1 MALVLVGKLILSY
14 VFSSDY
20 VELLFKPFIEVFA
33 QGENPYQYYWQHQ
46 LLSSFPYPPL
56 MLFIQ
61 AIPCGLLG
69 LLGIE
74 NPEVQTLFFKLPS
87 LLMDCAILRC
97 FVRLYPQHK
106 RYAGVVYFASPMI
119 LYAVYMH
126 GQLDL
131 IPIGFLFLSL
141 CYLTQPEDS
150 RKIRLLSALLF
161 GCALSS
167 KTMVLIALPL
177 IALYLFR
184 RKNLATAVAY
194 CAEALAVFFCFNL
207 PFLSQGLIQT
217 VYWNNEQNKL
227 LDLFVNMGSLEI
239 FIPIVAIL
247 VLYLHILNLGNISRN
262 LLFCL
267 VGVLFSI
274 CILLT
279 KAMPAWYVWIV
290 PFATYYIINVT
301 VQRHKNVYLFAML
314 SIAYL
319 LFFLFGHPSDYVD
332 LSFMGQALLP
342 ISAPPLVGNVLL
354 SFLSAV
360 LLYFVLT
367 MYQFG
372 VRSNAFYRRSSLPF
386 SIAISGDSGTGKSQL
401 LAKLSSL
408 FGEENIVHI
417 EGDGDHK
424 WERGDKNWSEYTHL
438 NPKANYV
445 YRQAKDLE
453 ELHNG
458 NAVYR
463 VDYDHDTGRFT
474 QAYRIQPKKY
484 LVLSSLHALYL
495 PQMRKNMDLKIYM
508 DTDESLRRL
517 WKIQRDTAQ
526 RGYRIDQILQQIESR
541 MEDARQYIYP
551 QKEFADV
558 VIRYFAPQTEG
569 KSFAQLLNEDIF
581 LSMSVSVDSAVNFDL
596 LLEIFHQHGV
606 LVEQSFSPDL
616 KRQTIV
622 FSGESL
628 QNCALPFDR
637 IAHEVI
643 PQLEDIKYR
652 QLQGSTPLDSLQRLL
667 ILMLISEKMRG
678 TIS

>member
-14 VFSSDY
+14 IFSSDY
-20 VELLFKPFIEVFA
+20 VELLFKPFIEVFL
-33 QGENPYQYYWQHQ
+33 QGKNPYQYYWQHQ
-46 LLSSFPYPPL
+46 LVPSFPYPPL

-61 AIPCGLLG
+61 AIPCGLMG

-87 LLMDCAILRC
+87 FLMDCAILQY

-106 RYAGVVYFASPMI
+106 RYAGMVYFSSPMI

-141 CYLTQPEDS
+141 GYLTQPEDS
-150 RKIRLLSALLF
+150 HKIRLLSALLF
-161 GCALSS
+161 GFALSS

-177 IALYLFR
+177 VALYLFR
-184 RKNLATAVAY
+184 RKNLASTVLY
-194 CAEALAVFFCFNL
+194 CVEALAVFFCINL
-207 PFLSQGLIQT
+207 PFISQGLIQT
-217 VYWNNEQNKL
+217 VYLNNEQNKL
-227 LDLFVNMGSLEI
+227 LDLFINMGSLKI
-239 FIPIVAIL
+239 FIPIVAIQ
-247 VLYLHILNLGNISRN
+247 VMYLHILSLGNISRN

-267 VGVLFSI
+267 VGVLFAI

-290 PFATYYIINVT
+290 PFATYYMISGKM
-301 VQRHKNVYLFAML
+301 QRHKNVYIFAML

-319 LFFLFGHPSDYVD
+319 LFFLFGHQSDYVD

-342 ISAPPLVGNVLL
+342 ISAPPLVVNVLL

-372 VRSNAFYRRSSLPF
+372 VRSNTFYHRSSLPF
-386 SIAISGDSGTGKSQL
+386 SIAISGDSGTGKSEL
-401 LAKLSSL
+401 LAKISSL

-458 NAVYR
+458 NAVSR

-474 QAYRIQPKKY
+474 QAYKIQPKKY

-495 PQMRKNMDLKIYM
+495 PQMRKNIDLKIYM

-526 RGYRIDQILQQIESR
+526 RGYSIDQILQQIESR
-541 MEDARQYIYP
+541 MQDAREYIYP

-558 VIRYFAPQTEG
+558 VIRYFTPQTEE

-596 LLEIFHQHGV
+596 LLEILHQHGV
-606 LVEQSFSPDL
+606 LVDQSFSPDL

-622 FSGESL
+622 FCGESL
-628 QNCALPFDR
+628 QNCVLPFDQ

-643 PQLEDIKYR
+643 PHLEDIKYR
-652 QLQGSTPLDSLQRLL
+652 QLQGATPLDSLQRLL